1 MRPGLESFADH
12 ESAANQRAVARRLI
26 GEMRPYFRK
35 WILVLLLVVMSAIAQ
50 AGAPWLIGRAVDDAM
65 LTGDSRKLAL
75 LMLPLL
81 GLYALNALAMRGQIR
96 VVGVI
101 GQSLLADLRERLFSR
116 FLRAPLRFFD
126 RQPTGDLMSR
136 VINDVETLNQF
147 FSQILSQTIGSFF
160 ALSGIIIAM
169 LLLDVRLALV
179 SFAVIPVMLL
189 TTSYF
194 GRRAR
199 VVYRKARETTGDV
212 TAGLQ
217 EEIAGV
223 REAQAFN
230 RTDQNISRF
239 RARNAAN
246 RDANVQAVGVS
257 SAFAPAIDVL
267 STIATAVVIAY
278 GGYQVVQGNLKI
290 GVLTSF
296 VLYVQQ
302 FFRPLQM
309 LSTMYAQVQAGLAGA
324 ERIYAMT
331 DEPMEPVDMAT
342 ATRLDD
348 MRGEIEF
355 RNVRFAYEPG
365 NDVLRDVSF
374 TVAAGQTLALV
385 GKTGAGKTT
394 IANLIPRF
402 YDVDDGAVRID
413 GHDVREIT
421 RESLRAGVAVVLQE
435 PFLFAGSIADNIA
448 YGRPDATREEVEAA
462 AEATG
467 AARFI
472 RDLPEGYET
481 QLGEGGGSIS
491 RGQRQ
496 LLTFARAILSDPRIL
511 ILDEATS
518 NVDTRTERLIQQALA
533 TLMAGRTSIVIAHRL
548 STIRTADLILVIDS
562 GRIIERGTHAELLNA
577 NGAYAALYRQQF
589 RDEEAAEV
597 AAD

>member
-65 LTGDSRKLAL
+65 FTGDSRKLAL

>member
-448 YGRPDATREEVEAA
+448 NGRPDATREEVVAA

-472 RDLPEGYET
+472 TALPEGYET

-577 NGAYAALYRQQF
+577 NGAYADLYRQQF